1 MTAIVQQ
8 TGSAFDMS
16 NQEDNYPRSK
26 ASHDCMNNNQEI
38 NSLILIGKWIM
49 ALQY

>member
-26 ASHDCMNNNQEI
+26 ASHDCMNND
-38 NSLILIGKWIM
+38 NSQSRLILIGKWII
-49 ALQY
+49 ALQ

>member
-38 NSLILIGKWIM
+38 NSLILTGKWIM
-49 ALQY
+49 TLQY